1 MYNILLIEDDAAL
14 AMGTEYALKAEGYA
28 VIHAENLDVARR
40 TLWENESSAGVGNEA
55 GTDKR
60 VDIILL
66 DVMLPDGN
74 GFDFIKEIREHD
86 VMTPVIFLTAVGD
99 EVNIVQGLDSGADDY
114 VTEPYRVRELLSRIA
129 AVLRR
134 QKIMSDRR
142 AGSEEKKSGLVFGS
156 HRIDKEG
163 FRLYKDDSLVD
174 CTAAE
179 FRLLKELAE
188 HPGQVITRSALM
200 DSLYETGDSFI
211 DDNTLSVYM
220 KRLRDKLGDDA
231 EYIET
236 VRGVG
241 YRFRD
246 A

>member
-1 MYNILLIEDDAAL
+1 MKKILLIEDDAAL
-14 AMGTEYALKAEGYA
+14 AMGTEYALKAEGYD
-28 VIHAENLDVARR
+28 VIHAENLNAARKN
-40 TLWENESSAGVGNEA
+40 LWEDSASGN
-55 GTDKR
+55 GL

-74 GFDFIKEIREHD
+74 GFDFIKELREKD
-86 VMTPVIFLTAVGD
+86 KLTPVIFLTAVGD

-114 VTEPYRVRELLSRIA
+114 VTKPYRVKELLSRIA

-134 QKIMSDRR
+134 QELLGAKADNSEDT
-142 AGSEEKKSGLVFGS
+142 GSILFGN
-156 HRIDKEG
+156 HRMDIHG
-163 FRLYKDDSLVD
+163 FRLYEGDSLVD

-179 FRLLKELAE
+179 FRLLMELVE
-188 HPGQVITRSALM
+188 HPGQVLTRGALL

-220 KRLRDKLGDDA
+220 KRLRDKLGKDA
-231 EYIET
+231 GMIET

-241 YRFRD
+241 YRFTKS
-246 A
+246 

>member
-1 MYNILLIEDDAAL
+1 MKKILLVEDDAAL
-14 AMGTEYALKAEGYA
+14 AMGTEYALKAEGYT
-28 VIHAENLDVARR
+28 VLHAENLAAARSL
-40 TLWENESSAGVGNEA
+40 LWGDGVKDSHQESGDAGE
-55 GTDKR
+55 T

-74 GFDFIKEIREHD
+74 GFDFIKELREKD
-86 VMTPVIFLTAVGD
+86 RITPVIFLTAVGD
-99 EVNIVQGLDSGADDY
+99 EVNIIQGLDSGADDY
-114 VTEPYRVRELLSRIA
+114 VTKPYRVKELLSRIA

-134 QKIMSDRR
+134 QDIMK
-142 AGSEEKKSGLVFGS
+142 AGLSENGSNKDIIAFGS
-156 HRIDKEG
+156 HKIDINA
-163 FRLYKDDSLVD
+163 FRLYKGDSIVE
-174 CTAAE
+174 CTVAE
-179 FRLLKELAE
+179 FRLLKELVE
-188 HPGQVITRSALM
+188 HPGQVITRSMLM
-200 DSLYETGDSFI
+200 SSLYETGDNFI